1 MKKRPIIHPDPRC
14 PADTILM
21 PTVSAGH
28 QNGVS
33 IIRDLSALRTHR
45 IKAIFY
51 KFQFAL
57 MPKRFIIHP
66 DPRYPALLSPTAT
79 GHHPDALLTP
89 S

>member
-1 MKKRPIIHPDPRC
+1 MNVIHEIGRFTKVIKIIGAINPDSRC

-33 IIRDLSALRTHR
+33 IIRDR

-57 MPKRFIIHP
+57 MNYESLPLFFIKI
-66 DPRYPALLSPTAT
+66 LIL
-79 GHHPDALLTP
+79 
-89 S
+89 